1 MRLALAVVAL
11 AIAPAARAEVVTLEQ
26 VMRAPAPPPS
36 APAWS
41 PDGRSLAFLWEGPVP
56 MVGRDGRGL
65 RRLDAAGAT
74 DVKWLS
80 SDALIAV
87 RDGQLVAL
95 RAPAFAPAVL
105 DERKG
110 FEHLTVAPDGK
121 TFAAVLDGDVWVFA

>member
-41 PDGRSLAFLWEGPVP
+41 PDGRSLAFLWEGTVH
-56 MVGRDGRGL
+56 MVGRDGSGL

-74 DVKWLS
+74 DVKGLA
-80 SDALIAV
+80 SDAPIAGPG
-87 RDGQLVAL
+87 RQLGARRGATRPPGVA
-95 RAPAFAPAVL
+95 
-105 DERKG
+105 D
-110 FEHLTVAPDGK
+110 
-121 TFAAVLDGDVWVFA
+121 